1 MLYTFHHIFS
11 LPRGWLCCTLITS
24 QGVMHIASTWA
35 ANGGLNGKPYKP
47 LVVAPLSA
55 LFGCLS
61 TLFYA
66 HSKPTEINRAFAHF
80 FFSFS
85 FFLLLL
91 RFVTRKIKK
100 KKTNKKNSP
109 TLCPP
114 FHLQDWFQH
123 RGQLHKAATLWTK
136 SEASSEQCPCS
147 GTQRD
152 TLLLCYNTHTLID
165 CVSNNYG
172 GKREALHQTVTQMGK
187 CCLRQV
193 VTVEEARTWSLF
205 NQMYWTLKPLLSNS
219 ERNVV
224 TARSSDTQEN
234 PCTI

>member
-80 FFSFS
+80 FFSF
-85 FFLLLL
+85 FF
-91 RFVTRKIKK
+91 VVVAVCDQKNQKK
-100 KKTNKKNSP
+100 KNKQKKLPNS
-109 TLCPP
+109 L
-114 FHLQDWFQH
+114 
-123 RGQLHKAATLWTK
+123 
-136 SEASSEQCPCS
+136 SSLSPS
-147 GTQRD
+147 R
-152 TLLLCYNTHTLID
+152 L
-165 CVSNNYG
+165 VSAPRTAPQSSHFMN
-172 GKREALHQTVTQMGK
+172 KIWSV
-187 CCLRQV
+187 LR
-193 VTVEEARTWSLF
+193 TMSLF
-205 NQMYWTLKPLLSNS
+205 RHTAWYPPSLLQHSHPNRLCIKQLRRKKRGTTSNCNTNGKVLLETGS
-219 ERNVV
+219 YSRRGPYLESV
-224 TARSSDTQEN
+224 
-234 PCTI
+234 